1 MAQEVHPRCLAA
13 VGGTAV
19 RILRKARHGQVVRV
33 ARRRARLRRESRR
46 LRKDVEILK
55 RATAFFA
62 TETR

>member
-1 MAQEVHPRCLAA
+1 M
-13 VGGTAV
+13 
-19 RILRKARHGQVVRV
+19 